1 MSPHH
6 TYHHTNI
13 ILNDEKLKYFP
24 LRIRQGFS
32 LFPLLFDVV
41 LEVLAT
47 AIKQEKEI
55 KGIQIGREDA
65 KLSLFADDKILYI
78 ENPQDSNKPLSE
90 LINSAK
96 SQDIESIYR
105 KLWCFYTLNTLSEI
119 ESKKE
124 RKKIISCTIS

>member
-96 SQDIESIYR
+96 SQDIESIDR

>member
-105 KLWCFYTLNTLSEI
+105 KLRCFYTLNTLSEI